1 MQEDRL
7 RVNTSILTNYRT
19 LYIALF
25 LLHLSFTA
33 YSQDKLGIFRKVE
46 LGVNTGPLFFLGD
59 LGGNVGAGSRFF
71 KDIDWPETKLG
82 AGIQLNFFPNNWIS
96 LRTAFYHGAVAGN
109 DIHSPNVTSNDIFRF
124 NRNLHFRS
132 RIDELS
138 ASLELY
144 PLRMIPTNRKTILD
158 IIQPYALFGVGLFHF
173 NPQAK
178 DIDNVW
184 IDLHPLRLEGQG
196 FAEYPNSKSYKLT
209 QLNLLGGVGLKY
221 YLNERTYIGMEVVYR
236 KLFTD
241 QIDNVSA
248 YNYVDPATFDTYL
261 SAAEATRAKRLYYQG
276 NYNLGGQ
283 LPHEAGI
290 PRGNP
295 NENDAYFGQSIHIG
309 TTIFPRLGDKRMKCP
324 VAY

>member
-1 MQEDRL
+1 MILLNL
-7 RVNTSILTNYRT
+7 RIPFIGVFV
-19 LYIALF
+19 F
-25 LLHLSFTA
+25 LLTA
-33 YSQDKLGIFRKVE
+33 NLGAQHKLGFVKKVE
-46 LGVNTGPLFFLGD
+46 LGVSTGPLFFLGD
-59 LGGNVGAGSRFF
+59 LGGNVGAGSRFL
-71 KDIDWPETKLG
+71 KDIDWPETKIG
-82 AGIQLNFFPNNWIS
+82 AGIQLNIFPSNWIS
-96 LRTAFYHGAVAGN
+96 IRTAFFHGAVAGN
-109 DIHSPNVTSNDIFRF
+109 DIHSPNLTTNDIFRF

-144 PLRMIPTNRKTILD
+144 PLRIIPTNRKTILD

-178 DIDNVW
+178 DIDNDW
-184 IDLHPLRLEGQG
+184 IDLHPLKLEGQG
-196 FAEYPNSKSYKLT
+196 FEEYPDSKPYKLT
-209 QLNLLGGVGLKY
+209 QLNLQGGVGIKY
-221 YLNERTYIGMEVVYR
+221 YLNERTYVGVELLYR

-248 YNYVDPATFDTYL
+248 YYYVDPATFDPYL
-261 SAAEATRAKRLYYQG
+261 SPAEATRAKRLYYQG

-295 NENDAYFGQSIHIG
+295 DENDAYFGQTIHLG
-309 TTIFPRLGDKRMKCP
+309 TTIFPSARDKRMKCP
-324 VAY
+324 IAY

>member
-1 MQEDRL
+1 L
-7 RVNTSILTNYRT
+7 KKFSW
-19 LYIALF
+19 LYIL
-25 LLHLSFTA
+25 LCILHLSFAGNT
-33 YSQDKLGIFRKVE
+33 QDKLGIFRKVE
-46 LGVNTGPLFFLGD
+46 LGVSTGPLFFLGD

-82 AGIQLNFFPNNWIS
+82 AGIQLNFFPTNWIS
-96 LRTAFYHGAVAGN
+96 LRTAFFHGAVAGN
-109 DIHSPNVTSNDIFRF
+109 DIHSPNVSSNDIFRF

-132 RIDELS
+132 RIDEIS
-138 ASLELY
+138 ASVELY
-144 PLRMIPTNRKTILD
+144 PLRIIPTNRQTILD
-158 IIQPYALFGVGLFHF
+158 IVQPYALLGVGIFHF

-184 IDLHPLRLEGQG
+184 VDLHPLRLEGQG
-196 FAEYPNSKSYKLT
+196 FTEYPNSKPFKLT
-209 QLNLLGGVGLKY
+209 QVNLLVGVGLKY
-221 YLNERTYIGMEVVYR
+221 YLNTRTYVGVEMTYR

-248 YNYVDPATFDTYL
+248 YYYVDPATFDNYL
-261 SAAEATRAKRLYYQG
+261 SPEKAIRAKRLYYQG

-295 NENDAYFGQSIHIG
+295 DENDAYFGQTIHIG
-309 TTIFPRLGDKRMKCP
+309 TTIFPKAGDKRMKCP

>member
-1 MQEDRL
+1 LTSPRLLFIWVFIVLISSGGAAQE
-7 RVNTSILTNYRT
+7 
-19 LYIALF
+19 
-25 LLHLSFTA
+25 
-33 YSQDKLGIFRKVE
+33 KLGIFRKVE
-46 LGVNTGPLFFLGD
+46 LGFSTGPLFFLGD
-59 LGGNVGAGSRFF
+59 LGGNVGEGSRSL
-71 KDIDWPETKLG
+71 KDIDWQETKLG
-82 AGIQLNFFPNNWIS
+82 AGIQLNFFPYNWIS
-96 LRTAFYHGAVAGN
+96 LRTAFFHGAVAGN
-109 DIHSPNVTSNDIFRF
+109 DIHSPNITSNDIFRF

-144 PLRMIPTNRKTILD
+144 PFRIIPTNRKSILD
-158 IIQPYALFGVGLFHF
+158 ILQPYALFGVGLFHF

-184 IDLHPLRLEGQG
+184 VDLHPLKLEGQG
-196 FAEYPNSKSYKLT
+196 FAEYPNSKPYKLT
-209 QLNLLGGVGLKY
+209 QLNLMGGVGLKY
-221 YLNERTYIGMEVVYR
+221 YLNERTYIGMELVYR

-241 QIDNVSA
+241 QVDNVSA
-248 YNYVDPATFDTYL
+248 YYYVDPAYFDNYL
-261 SAAEATRAKRLYYQG
+261 NSAAATRAKRLYYQG

-295 NENDAYFGQSIHIG
+295 NENDAYFSYTIHVG
-309 TTIFPRLGDKRMKCP
+309 TTIFPKAGDKRMKCP